1 MTQDEI
7 VRALEGKRNW
17 ERRLL
22 FALSDST
29 KFEQIVA
36 ALAEPFKSSPVDMVA
51 CFEALGFPLG
61 ACVAHALKVGLLLVR
76 KIEPGHD
83 VSSAFETQPFCDYE
97 NKQKTFKVLK
107 RAVPRGTRIL
117 IVDDLYE
124 RGEQLRAATDL
135 LTRLGANVIGAGFIG
150 CRRSPDVNL
159 DACYGFPIRD
169 LNDMGILNDD
179 S

>member
-7 VRALEGKRNW
+7 DRALEGKRDW

-22 FALSDST
+22 CALSDRR
-29 KFEQIVA
+29 KLDQIVES
-36 ALAEPFKSSPVDMVA
+36 LAEPFKSSHVDMVT

-61 ACVAHALKVGLLLVR
+61 ACVAYALKVGLLLVR

-83 VSSAFETQPFCDYE
+83 VSSDYETQPFCDYD

-124 RGEQLRAATDL
+124 RGEQLHAATTL
-135 LTRLGANVIGAGFIG
+135 LTRLGANVIGAVFIG

-169 LNDMGILNDD
+169 LNDIVILSDD